1 LSESAKKYLAKDG
14 KTEITIRRATK
25 KDLPALIRN
34 FQKVADERIYILT
47 EQVSKDQ
54 RRGIRR
60 RVDDLNSLML
70 VAEIEQKGK
79 KKIVGSLTLSA
90 LGARKMS
97 HVRSLSMAVIDG
109 YREIGVGR
117 ALVEYAIDWARK
129 SKGVE
134 KISLSV
140 FSSNERA
147 IELYKKFGFQIEG
160 VLSRQFLLDGKYV
173 DEVQMGRLMKNNS

>member
-1 LSESAKKYLAKDG
+1 
-14 KTEITIRRATK
+14 
-25 KDLPALIRN
+25 
-34 FQKVADERIYILT
+34 
-47 EQVSKDQ
+47 
-54 RRGIRR
+54 
-60 RVDDLNSLML
+60 ML

-160 VLSRQFLLDGKYV
+160 VLTRQFLLDGKYV